1 MVGIMAT
8 TYSRETMA
16 TLLNSVDGATAIP
29 SKLEQLRKL
38 KDALVPLSDTVLLSE
53 FLSGILKLH
62 ADRFSP
68 VRRVATEM
76 IGELGSR
83 YLEFLPEIV
92 PTLMNVMEDD
102 VPAVARQAISSGTAL
117 FCSILAKVAVQGL
130 HSNELDDELESAWA
144 WMLKLKEKIYSI
156 AFQPGSDGRRLIAL
170 KYVEAVILIYT
181 PDPNGAA
188 EPPLSQISEGNLVQF
203 NISWI
208 RRGHPL
214 LKVGDLSIE
223 ASQSLGFLLD
233 QLRYPAVKSQS
244 TSMIIVVVN
253 CLSAIA
259 KKRPSF
265 YGRILPV
272 LLGLDP
278 SNSAVKTAHVYGV
291 QQALKNAFVS
301 CLWCK
306 HPSATPWRDRL
317 LGALKDMNAGNLS
330 EIAPEVVINT
340 HGIVKE
346 EKNILKIKMEDVT
359 SEAASDPSD
368 NSAGRKRSGG
378 QEIEEDDTP
387 KKRGR
392 IMPVSSDGLAKQS
405 ITDPEDMQV
414 ASPLQQGPR
423 EGGDSEPVQQLVAV
437 FGALVAQ
444 GEKAVGSLDILISS
458 ISADLLAEVVI
469 ANMRNLPSI
478 GPKSEEPETL
488 SSDVGIDK
496 DASFRLFSSFLSNA
510 LSSSTSLNID
520 SSAGTQLAISDETQ
534 RHQGLEGH
542 HADAACHRD
551 GLVESVVEGAEEVL
565 GSVVRDGSLLVDWG
579 NSTHVSEFEDVK
591 NLDSTI
597 PGLSALGDGLTDTV
611 ISPSLV
617 SSHSETTTQVHVGSF
632 GKQSLSD
639 QVPSTSTD
647 KSEELSPKYTAGDIN
662 SGAFVEPTSF
672 GSIQQLVL
680 PKMSAPVIDLSEK
693 QKDFVQSVAFMRIIQ
708 AYKHVAAA
716 GGTQLQ
722 FSLLAYLG
730 VEFPLDLDPWT
741 PVQDH
746 ILSDYLNHEGHEL
759 TLSVLYRLYREAE
772 EDRDFFSST
781 TATSVYDMFLLKV
794 AEAVRDSFPAS
805 DKSLSRLLG
814 EVPYLPKSTFELLQC
829 LCSPTESINDE
840 KELHGGDRVTQGL
853 TVVWN
858 LIMLRPALRDG
869 LLKIAL
875 QSAVHHM
882 EEVRQKAIRLVANKL
897 YPLSPLS
904 QQIEEFAEEMLR
916 NAVIDT
922 KIVDAADGAKSSGE
936 VQKVQFLDKSDEH
949 LSLNSEVTEQSKEQ
963 PLMEVQSKDNVDGAA
978 SDTSN
983 SSIHVSEAW
992 RCMSLYFALCT
1003 KKHSLL
1009 RQIFIIYN
1017 SSPESVKQVIHQHMP
1032 ILLRTIGA
1040 SSSLLEIVS
1049 DPPDGAHNLVM
1060 RVLHILIGG
1069 GTPPPILILT
1079 IKNLYE
1085 SKGKD
1090 VEILFPILPFLSKE
1104 EVLLVFPRLVS
1115 LPAEKFQ
1122 VALGRLLE
1130 DYAGIGPVLS
1140 PAEVLIAIHGIDPE
1154 TDGIPLKKV
1163 TDACNACFE
1172 QRQIFTQQVIANVLN
1187 HLVEQIPLPLLF
1199 MRTVLQAIGAFPALV
1214 EFILD
1219 ILFRLVNK
1227 QIWKYP
1233 KLWVG
1238 FLRCALLTQPNSFEV
1253 LLKLP
1258 AEQLG
1263 NALTKSPAL
1272 KAPLIAY
1279 SEQPHVR
1286 SSLSRYTLVVLGL
1299 ESEPQVSSQQE
1310 DTVLP
1315 DPVGVSSLDKPSV
1328 SEPKE
1333 PSTTSY
1339 HTSYVTAQSTL
1350 EEVRFPCASPR

>member
-1 MVGIMAT
+1 MVGIMAAT

-16 TLLNSVDGATAIP
+16 TMLNSVDGATAIP

-68 VRRVATEM
+68 IRRVATEM

-117 FCSILAKVAVQGL
+117 FCSTLAKVAVQGL
-130 HSNELDDELESAWA
+130 HTNELDDELESAWA

-188 EPPLSQISEGNLVQF
+188 EPPLSEISEGNLVQF

-233 QLRYPAVKSQS
+233 QLRYPVVKSQS

-291 QQALKNAFVS
+291 QHALKNAFVS
-301 CLWCK
+301 CLRCK

-346 EKNILKIKMEDVT
+346 ERNILKIKMEDVT
-359 SEAASDPSD
+359 SDEASVPSD

-392 IMPVSSDGLAKQS
+392 IMPVSSEGLAKQS

-414 ASPLQQGPR
+414 ASSAQQGPH

-444 GEKAVGSLDILISS
+444 GEKAVGSLDILISNV
-458 ISADLLAEVVI
+458 SADLLAEVVME
-469 ANMRNLPSI
+469 NMRNLPSI
-478 GPKSEEPETL
+478 GPKSEELETL
-488 SSDVGIDK
+488 SSD
-496 DASFRLFSSFLSNA
+496 RL
-510 LSSSTSLNID
+510 
-520 SSAGTQLAISDETQ
+520 
-534 RHQGLEGH
+534 QGLEGY
-542 HADAACHRD
+542 HADAVFHRD
-551 GLVESVVEGAEEVL
+551 RLGESVVEGAEEVL
-565 GSVVRDGSLLVDWG
+565 GSVVRDGSLLVDRG

-591 NLDSTI
+591 NLDSII
-597 PGLSALGDGLTDTV
+597 PGLSAPGDGLTDIV

-617 SSHSETTTQVHVGSF
+617 SSHIETATQDHVGSF
-632 GKQSLSD
+632 GRQPLSD
-639 QVPSTSTD
+639 QVPSSSTD
-647 KSEELSPKYTAGDIN
+647 KSEERSPKYTAGDIN

-693 QKDFVQSVAFMRIIQ
+693 QKDFVQSVAFMRIIE

-716 GGTQLQ
+716 GGAQLQ
-722 FSLLAYLG
+722 FSLLACLG

-772 EDRDFFSST
+772 ENRDFFSST

-829 LCSPTESINDE
+829 LCSPTESVNDD

-882 EEVRQKAIRLVANKL
+882 DEVRQKAIRLVANKL

-916 NAVIDT
+916 NAVIDS
-922 KIVDAADGAKSSGE
+922 KIVDAVDGGKSSGD
-936 VQKVQFLDKSDEH
+936 VQK
-949 LSLNSEVTEQSKEQ
+949 NSEVTEQSKEQ
-963 PLMEVQSKDNVDGAA
+963 PLTEVQSKDNVDGAA

-983 SSIHVSEAW
+983 SSIHVSETW

-1009 RQIFIIYN
+1009 RQIFVIYN
-1017 SSPESVKQVIHQHMP
+1017 SSVESVKQVIHQHMP

-1069 GTPPPILILT
+1069 GTPPPILIST

-1085 SKGKD
+1085 SKGMD

-1115 LPAEKFQ
+1115 LPAENFQ

-1130 DYAGIGPVLS
+1130 DSAGIGPVLS
-1140 PAEVLIAIHGIDPE
+1140 PAE
-1154 TDGIPLKKV
+1154 V

-1238 FLRCALLTQPNSFEV
+1238 FLRCALFTQPNSFEV

-1286 SSLSRYTLVVLGL
+1286 SSLSRYTLIVLGL
-1299 ESEPQVSSQQE
+1299 ESEPQVSSQRE
-1310 DTVLP
+1310 ETVLP
-1315 DPVGVSSLDKPSV
+1315 DAVEASSLDKPSV
-1328 SEPKE
+1328 SESKE
-1333 PSTTSY
+1333 PSTTS
-1339 HTSYVTAQSTL
+1339 
-1350 EEVRFPCASPR
+1350 